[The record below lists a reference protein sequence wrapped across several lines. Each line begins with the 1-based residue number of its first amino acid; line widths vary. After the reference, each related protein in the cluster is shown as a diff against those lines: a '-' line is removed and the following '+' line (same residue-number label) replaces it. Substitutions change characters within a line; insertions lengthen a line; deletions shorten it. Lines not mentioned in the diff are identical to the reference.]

1 MVVSLRY
8 IGLRSISRLSNSS
21 DGLLN
26 VLNGLLLNNWLL
38 DILDWLL
45 NYGLLDVLDW
55 LLNLNSL
62 YWLLD
67 NLLLWLVDNLSL
79 NSLIFNS
86 LLDSLLWDV
95 LGVSLLIDLRNILS
109 LVFNGVIVGDSSFM
123 GNNFLT
129 GNFLVVIDNTL
140 DGDSLNVFNSLVLN
154 V

>member
-1 MVVSLRY
+1 VVSLRY

-45 NYGLLDVLDW
+45 NYGLLDVLD
-55 LLNLNSL
+55 
-62 YWLLD
+62 WLLD